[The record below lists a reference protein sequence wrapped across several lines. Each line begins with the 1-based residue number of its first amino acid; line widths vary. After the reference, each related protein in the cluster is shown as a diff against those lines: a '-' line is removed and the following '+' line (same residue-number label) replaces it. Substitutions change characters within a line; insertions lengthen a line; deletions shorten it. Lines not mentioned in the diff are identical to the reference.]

1 MQMPSQNEYTSN
13 YKGYIELV
21 SGKDIMRTLEEQFDE
36 IEQFFNSIPKDK
48 AGFRYN
54 EGKWSIREIL
64 GHMADTERIFAYRA
78 LRISR
83 KDKTALP
90 GFDENEY
97 VRYSNFDKQVISDLL
112 DHFLFIRKSTIAM
125 FKMMDEEM
133 TKLSGTVN
141 NNQASVRAI
150 AYIIAGHA
158 QHHINIIKERY
169 L

>member
-1 MQMPSQNEYTSN
+1 MPTQNEYSSS
-13 YKGYIELV
+13 YKGYVELV
-21 SGKDIMRTLEEQFDE
+21 SGKDIMKTLEEQFDE
-36 IEQFFNSIPKDK
+36 VEQFFNSIPQDK

-64 GHMADTERIFAYRA
+64 GHMSDTERIFAYRA

-83 KDKTALP
+83 KDRTALP

-97 VRYSNFDKQVISDLL
+97 VRYSNFDKQTMSDLL
-112 DHFLFIRKSTIAM
+112 EHFLFIRKSTIAM
-125 FKMMDEEM
+125 FKTMDEEM

-141 NNQASVRAI
+141 NNQVSVRAI
-150 AYIIAGHA
+150 AHIIAGHA